1 MLVDWNCWYLW
12 WIFKNLF
19 PIRSR
24 FSIAICGKSDFS
36 IWFHIGRPKSR
47 ILGIF
52 GWIFF
57 PHLRK
62 YAVPSSPT
70 SDLSY
75 DDLVG
80 LPFMEWYWRNG
91 RQSVLVQICALFRL
105 HCLYLCIFF
114 IINLIFFSG
123 RHFLP
128 PDRLW
133 SSLIISDQPWPT
145 CDLQPHISG
154 SSSTWSPGSL
164 LLSGHFF
171 KIYEPSEVGLL
182 LFFVEI
188 QFYQLV
194 FISAVQIFGFLLAQP
209 GTTSIRCENC
219 PPLHPH
225 PLIWPL
231 IICWGSRGTLPTKRQ
246 GRLEFLFL
254 VRSVFLLQFCTWR
267 QYIFPS

>member
-1 MLVDWNCWYLW
+1 
-12 WIFKNLF
+12 
-19 PIRSR
+19 
-24 FSIAICGKSDFS
+24 
-36 IWFHIGRPKSR
+36 
-47 ILGIF
+47 
-52 GWIFF
+52 
-57 PHLRK
+57 
-62 YAVPSSPT
+62 
-70 SDLSY
+70 
-75 DDLVG
+75 
-80 LPFMEWYWRNG
+80 MEWYWRNG

-114 IINLIFFSG
+114 IIKHIFFSG

-182 LFFVEI
+182 LFFVEV
-188 QFYQLV
+188 QFYPLV

-209 GTTSIRCENC
+209 GTTSIRCEIVHPCISILWSGHWSFAGAHVGLYPLNGRDDLNFYFWFVLFFCYSSVPGDNSFSLLRYSNC
-219 PPLHPH
+219 ENICLSSHH
-225 PLIWPL
+225 GQIWN
-231 IICWGSRGTLPTKRQ
+231 
-246 GRLEFLFL
+246 
-254 VRSVFLLQFCTWR
+254 
-267 QYIFPS
+267 